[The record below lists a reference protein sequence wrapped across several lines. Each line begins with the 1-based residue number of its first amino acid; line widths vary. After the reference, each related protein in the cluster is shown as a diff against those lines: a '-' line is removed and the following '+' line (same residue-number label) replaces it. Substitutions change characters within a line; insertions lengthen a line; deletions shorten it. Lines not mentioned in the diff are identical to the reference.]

1 MTEANKTE
9 TLPTA
14 TTEVVKRTPFERVTA
29 GLETVKKMFT
39 GQEEKYKLNPK
50 RVELLKVI
58 NERLAPL
65 SVNEERAV
73 EIVKEAEKFAG
84 SRSVKWT
91 NDLLEYAN
99 AKSYAE
105 SELRDKINSM
115 NPSAERLVY
124 ELVLKTVETWED
136 IPVAFPC
143 PWNTCQCNDFVKTER
158 KEDGKF
164 YTACTN
170 PKHMLIKT
178 SVGHETEA
186 ESVSE
191 WNRLVQNN

>member
-1 MTEANKTE
+1 MTTTTEATTTTE
-9 TLPTA
+9 TAVP
-14 TTEVVKRTPFERVTA
+14 VKRTPFERVTA
-29 GLETVKKMFT
+29 GLETVKKMFI

-65 SVNEERAV
+65 SVNEERAN

-99 AKSYAE
+99 AKTYAE

-124 ELVLKTVETWED
+124 ELVLRAVEAWED
-136 IPVAFPC
+136 VPVAFPC